1 MYFYILKHYL
11 WLRKHFPSQRY
22 QIIKIYISDL
32 TAIVEPD
39 PCCQGDKGAPLSP
52 PLQPLDHCMLPSIS
66 VTTTGAAQAEIY
78 WSSAAQNNI
87 IMKSQY
93 RIFCK
98 PHSYTDTVNI
108 NCTNSANIITYNW
121 PYDGIHLPYQ
131 LSESKKGL
139 TVNLL
144 FKAKL
149 YC

>member
-1 MYFYILKHYL
+1 MITTTLSQPKVSDNKNLYFGSYGYSRTRSLL
-11 WLRKHFPSQRY
+11 PGWQR
-22 QIIKIYISDL
+22 S
-32 TAIVEPD
+32 
-39 PCCQGDKGAPLSP
+39 PLSP

-108 NCTNSANIITYNW
+108 NCTNSANIITYNKA
-121 PYDGIHLPYQ
+121 YDGIHLPYQ

-139 TVNLL
+139 IGNLL
-144 FKAKL
+144 LKSLGKGSKTHAR
-149 YC
+149 

>member
-1 MYFYILKHYL
+1 MYFYILKHNL
-11 WLRKHFPSQRY
+11 WLQQHFPSQRY

-39 PCCQGDKGAPLSP
+39 PCCRVTKEPPFS

-108 NCTNSANIITYNW
+108 NCTNSANIITYNKA
-121 PYDGIHLPYQ
+121 YDGIHLPYQ

-149 YC
+149 YG

>member
-1 MYFYILKHYL
+1 MITTTLSQPKVSDNKNLYFGSYGYSRTRSLL
-11 WLRKHFPSQRY
+11 P
-22 QIIKIYISDL
+22 
-32 TAIVEPD
+32 
-39 PCCQGDKGAPLSP
+39 GSP

-108 NCTNSANIITYNW
+108 NCTNSANIITYNR